1 MRAIEAL
8 LDKGVNIPNPLSLDI
23 GAEVDV
29 DRISADGV
37 TIHPGCRIRG
47 GRTVISAGVT
57 LGSEGPVTI
66 EDCRL
71 GPNVS
76 LKGGYAVNAVFLEG
90 AKLGLGHQVREGTLL
105 EEEASGA
112 HCVGLKQT
120 ILFPFVTL
128 GSLVNFC
135 DCLLSGGTSRS
146 NHSEVGSSYIHFNFT
161 PRGDKATASL
171 FGDVSRGVMLREPPI
186 FLGGQ
191 GGAVGPV
198 TVGYGSVIA
207 AGSVLRGDVP
217 DGQLA
222 IVGSPPSTQVPF
234 NQSIYRD
241 VKPLVAKN
249 VVYIANLRAL
259 QEWYQYARAP
269 FFAAQEFGELIYE
282 GTLEILAA
290 ALSERGKRLEAM
302 VAKVSPDDEDRARLR
317 EHIAELCRVLLTEP
331 LATPSPEEL
340 FTVLAQ
346 AAASGT
352 PYIAAVRNL
361 SANYVATS
369 TAWLE
374 EIVEELWTRSV
385 ALLRLDYGSGFYGT

>member
-1 MRAIEAL
+1 MA
-8 LDKGVNIPNPLSLDI
+8 PQTHPHQ
-23 GAEVDV
+23 AE
-29 DRISADGV
+29 
-37 TIHPGCRIRG
+37 HPGK
-47 GRTVISAGVT
+47 
-57 LGSEGPVTI
+57 EH
-66 EDCRL
+66 DHW
-71 GPNVS
+71 
-76 LKGGYAVNAVFLEG
+76 
-90 AKLGLGHQVREGTLL
+90 KLGL

-120 ILFPFVTL
+120 ILFPFATL

-146 NHSEVGSSYIHFNFT
+146 NHNEVGSSYVHFNFT

-171 FGDVSRGVMLREPPI
+171 FGDVARGVMLREPPI

-234 NQSIYRD
+234 SQSIYRD
-241 VKPLVAKN
+241 VNPLVAKN

-259 QEWYQYARAP
+259 QEWYQRARAP
-269 FFAAQEFGELIYE
+269 FFAAQELGELIYE
-282 GTLEILAA
+282 GSLEILAA
-290 ALSERGKRLEAM
+290 AMSERGKRLQAM

-317 EHIAELCRVLLTEP
+317 EHIAELCQVLLTEP

-340 FTVLAQ
+340 FIVLAQ

-361 SANYVATS
+361 SPNYVATS
-369 TAWLE
+369 IAWLE
-374 EIVEELWTRSV
+374 EIVEELWTRLV
-385 ALLRLDYGSGFYGT
+385 ALLPTLVLRSRSSVRDGASAQRGWLFTGS